1 MKETEL
7 QQYLIINK
15 EVDISKGK
23 LGVQTAHASARFE
36 RAVAKELS
44 IPLFDS
50 ILYQEWAKGNEK
62 KIAVRGKL
70 SLMEKL
76 ESEGWIS
83 VRDSGLN
90 EVEANTLTVV
100 ISPPMDKKDAP
111 KWIQRLQVYTD

>member
-1 MKETEL
+1 MQDAKL

-15 EVDISKGK
+15 EIDLSKGK
-23 LGVQTAHASARFE
+23 LAVQTAHASARFE
-36 RAVAKELS
+36 RAVANELS

-50 ILYQEWAKGNEK
+50 NLYQKWAKGNEK
-62 KIAVRGKL
+62 KIVVRGKL

-76 ESEGWIS
+76 ETEGWIS

-100 ISPPMDKKDAP
+100 ISPPMDKQDVP
-111 KWIQRLQVYTD
+111 KWMQRLQVYTD